1 MSQLSQAKRVVERA
15 KTLAEPVVEREGYE
29 LVDVELGTDHG
40 RAILRLYIDALG
52 AEATSAVTVEDCSHV
67 SRIVG
72 DLLDVEEVMEGAFN
86 LEVSSPG
93 LFRPLTKPAHFD
105 RAVGERVKVKTF
117 EKHEDRRV
125 FTGVLRAHEDGH
137 LVVDVGGREY
147 RLSLKE
153 IAKANLEPDLEIG
166 GGRAS

>member
-1 MSQLSQAKRVVERA
+1 MGNLSRTQRVVERV
-15 KTLAEPVVEREGYE
+15 KTLVDPVVAREGYE
-29 LVDVELGTDHG
+29 LIDVELGSDRG
-40 RAILRLYIDALG
+40 RSILRLYIDTIDSERVG
-52 AEATSAVTVEDCSHV
+52 GVTVEDCSHV

-72 DLLDVEEVMEGAFN
+72 DLLDVEEVVEGAFN

-125 FTGVLRAHEDGH
+125 FTGVLRAHADGH
-137 LVVDVGGREY
+137 LLMDVDGREY
-147 RLSLKE
+147 RLSLKDV
-153 IAKANLEPDLEIG
+153 AKANLEPALEF
-166 GGRAS
+166 

>member
-1 MSQLSQAKRVVERA
+1 MSNLSQAKRVVERVKA
-15 KTLAEPVVEREGYE
+15 LVDPVVEREGYE

-40 RAILRLYIDALG
+40 RAVLRLYIDLKDSG
-52 AEATSAVTVEDCSHV
+52 AGAVNVDDCSHV

-93 LFRPLTKPAHFD
+93 LYRPLTKPAHFD

-117 EKHEDRRV
+117 DKHEDRRV
-125 FTGVLRAHEDGH
+125 FTGVLRAHADGQ
-137 LVVDVGGREY
+137 LLMDVDGREY
-147 RLSLKE
+147 RLSLKDV
-153 IAKANLEPDLEIG
+153 AKANLEPALEF
-166 GGRAS
+166 

>member
-1 MSQLSQAKRVVERA
+1 MAELSRAKKTVERV
-15 KTLAEPVVEREGYE
+15 KSLVEPVVEREGYE

-40 RAILRLYIDALG
+40 RSILRMYIDQPQG
-52 AEATSAVTVEDCSHV
+52 VNVDDCSHV

-72 DLLDVEEVMEGAFN
+72 DLLDVEDVVEGAFN

-105 RAVGERVKVKTF
+105 RAIGARVKVKTF

-125 FTGVLRAHEDGH
+125 FTGVLRAHEEGH
-137 LVVDVGGREY
+137 LLMEVDGREY
-147 RLSLKE
+147 RLSLKDV
-153 IAKANLEPDLEIG
+153 AKANLEPALEF
-166 GGRAS
+166 